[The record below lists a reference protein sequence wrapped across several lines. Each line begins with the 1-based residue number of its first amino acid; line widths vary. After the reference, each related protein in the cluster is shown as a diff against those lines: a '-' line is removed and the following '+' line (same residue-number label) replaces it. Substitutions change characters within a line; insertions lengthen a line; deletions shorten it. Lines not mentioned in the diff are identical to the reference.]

1 MKKTSF
7 IEDIEYDLQS
17 VNTML
22 RKSSIKEENRVK
34 RSLYKKSK
42 KNLREKY

>member
-7 IEDIEYDLQS
+7 IEDIEYDLQA

-34 RSLYKKSK
+34 RSLQKKSK